1 MKGKLV
7 IEGDDAAAIEFTDP
21 NAENLVAKVSIKEPK
36 VYNPEGEVSI
46 IAVDVGL
53 KFNQLRCLY
62 GRGAKVTL
70 VPWDY
75 DFTKD
80 KFDGLFLSN
89 GPGDP
94 VMADVTTQNIKTL
107 METQP
112 TVPIFG
118 ICLGHQ
124 LLSLA
129 SGAKTY
135 KLPYGNRGHNQPCIH
150 EDTKK
155 CYITSQNHGFATDAS
170 NLPEGWH
177 ALFTNANDKSNE
189 GIVHGSSPWF
199 SVQFH
204 PEAAAGPRDLE
215 CLFDV
220 FVDAAKAGGKGPI
233 VRKAITDKLVSIER
247 PCLNPADPPKRPN
260 KVLVLG
266 SGGLSIGQAGEFD
279 YSGSQAIK
287 ALKEEGIM
295 TVLINPNIAT
305 VQTMKGLA
313 DKVYFLPVTPAF
325 VEETIITER
334 PDGVLLSFGGQ
345 TALNCAIELE
355 NAGVF
360 ERYGVKVLGTPVRA
374 IEDTEDRELFAE
386 KVATVGETTCPA
398 HTCANTKEVLAAA
411 EEVGYPIMMR
421 SSFALGGLGSGVVND
436 AVELKRMSIIAFSNT
451 TQVTIEKSCR
461 GWKEI
466 EYEVVRDAYDNTI
479 TVCNMENFDPLDIHT
494 GESIVIAPSQTLSN
508 DEYNMLR
515 DCAVKVVRMLGIVG
529 ECNIQY
535 ALNPHSKEYFIIE
548 VNARLSRSSALAS
561 KATGYPLAYV
571 AAKLALGISL
581 PDLRNS
587 VTKKT
592 TACFEPSLDYC
603 VVKVPR
609 WDLGKFPGV
618 DRKLGTAMKSVG
630 EVMAIGRTFEEAF
643 QKSLRM
649 IDIGVDGFDAGRHE
663 TSEAELQ
670 NPSDYRFLVLASAL
684 ADGYTAEKLHEL
696 TKIDMWFL
704 TRLEAI
710 TAHGKLLATFK
721 QSTLPVEQLIVA
733 KKLGFSDKQIGRF
746 VSGTELGVRALR
758 KQHGLSPVVKQID
771 TVAAEYPAQTNYLY
785 LTYHGEENDVEMG
798 ENFTMVLGSGVY
810 RIGSSVEFDYCAVGG
825 VRELRKLGKKTIM
838 VNYNPETVSTDYDE
852 CDRLYFDQLTFET
865 VMDIYEMENV
875 DGVIL
880 ALGGQIPNNMAIDLH
895 RQRVNI
901 FGTSPEMIDGAEN
914 RFKFSRM
921 CDSQKIDQPR
931 WKELT
936 DVEGADAFASEV
948 TYPCLMRPSYILSG
962 VGMRVVYSKSDLE
975 RDFKDAQVVSRDF
988 PVVLTKFILDAKE
1001 VEVDAVAQNGVI
1013 IAYAISEHVEN
1024 AGVHSGDASIIHPP
1038 QDLTEKTMQG
1048 CLDIAGKVAKSLQIN
1063 GPMNIQ
1069 FIAKNDELKVIE
1081 CNVRVSR
1088 SFPFVSKTMGVDL
1101 IAIATRVM
1109 IGVDPQVGKKP
1120 PLHHVGVKVPQ
1131 FSFSRLAGADPT
1143 LGVDMISTGEV
1154 ACFGATKEE
1163 AYLKAMQA
1171 TTFVLPEAGC
1181 NILLSIGSYNGKR
1194 EFVNSARL
1202 LADAGYKLF
1211 GSLGTADFYRA
1222 EDIEIEGLEWLQ
1234 DASEGLA
1241 IQDQLIDGKFGLIIN
1256 LPMRSKYRRPGMMT
1270 GGAYARR
1277 GAVDHKI
1284 PLITD
1289 IKCAKLFTNAL
1300 VTVGTKAILSSVDCQ
1315 DSHETLKFPGLVA
1328 AHLPITLDAADA
1340 EKAIGAVSKAAIKGG
1355 FTTAVIVP
1363 QLASGDSLRAFA
1375 TEVSQ
1380 HFAVDYAILA
1390 VADGAAPAMRGVKDS
1405 SPKLKGGVPKRVRKV
1420 SGAEAS
1426 PPGSPR
1432 GPIAVPPS
1440 PGRPHGGA
1448 AMAAFG
1454 AGRGRSF
1461 STSSAGGSSDDYGPD
1476 DSSNPVGV
1484 LLSAAASD
1492 KSLLDL
1498 AEELEA
1504 WPKDLPI
1511 VVEAK
1516 GHKLSAAV
1524 LFSHLNSRAVHVA
1537 NVTSRA
1543 EMDLVTSAR
1552 AKGID
1557 ITCSAFVSALF
1568 PTSGNVEDDDAA
1580 DDLWTAIADIDIV
1593 SIGTDCPFAIEMV
1606 LPLLIA
1612 AAAKRSIS
1620 VAKLVA
1626 KLTTNPAK
1634 IFRLEVDTES
1644 FVEVQIECTSV
1655 ELAGGHIVTSRV
1667 SRTVCNGE
1675 AVFLDGNLFAEPGDS
1690 KQLTSQPIKAV
1701 VKKAAVTVI
1710 KPTPSSS
1717 PTNEAATAG
1726 SQLSSKT
1733 HLSRAK
1739 GVFQPNSRPASPV
1752 QLPQFSRDRPTDGAI
1767 STQELSGRH
1776 VTKVS
1781 QLSRNV
1787 VKALFNH
1794 AHDLRFADPSSFNDL
1809 LKGKVLATIFY
1820 EPSTRTHCSFQSAM
1834 QRLGGSVITLDQ
1846 LENTSL
1852 KKGETFEDFVRTM
1865 CCYTD
1870 AIVLRHPAV
1879 GQVDK
1884 AAQVSS
1890 VPVLNA
1896 GDGIGEHP
1904 TQALLDVFTM
1914 REELGTVNG
1923 LTITM
1928 MGDLK
1933 HSRTVHSLVRLLADQ
1948 YRVKL
1953 RFVAPATLEMPAEV
1967 IADAE
1972 ECGIEHSSHQT
1983 VDEVLGE
1990 TDVLYVTRV
1999 QKERFASPADY
2010 EKIQGTYTIDASVMS
2025 KAKEKMV
2032 LMHPLPR
2039 VGEISSE
2046 VDSDPRA
2053 AYFRQMEYGVAVR
2066 MALLG
2071 MVMGK
2076 L

>member
-1 MKGKLV
+1 M
-7 IEGDDAAAIEFTDP
+7 
-21 NAENLVAKVSIKEPK
+21 VAKVSIKDVK
-36 VYNPEGEVSI
+36 VYNPEGEINI

-62 GRGAKVTL
+62 SRGAKVTL

-75 DFTKD
+75 DFTKE

-94 VMADVTTQNIKTL
+94 IMADKTIEHVKTL

-112 TVPIFG
+112 TIPIFG

-135 KLPYGNRGHNQPCIH
+135 KLPYGNRGHNQPCVH

-170 NLPEGWH
+170 NLPAGWH
-177 ALFTNANDKSNE
+177 ALFTNANDHSNE

-220 FVDAAKAGGKGPI
+220 FVDATKAGGKGPI
-233 VRKAITDKLVSIER
+233 IRKAITEKLVSIER
-247 PCLNPADPPKRPN
+247 ECLNPDEPPARPN

-325 VEETIITER
+325 VEEIIIAER

-355 NAGVF
+355 NAGIF

-374 IEDTEDRELFAE
+374 IEDTEDRELFAQ

-398 HTCANTKEVLAAA
+398 HTCANTDEVLAAA
-411 EEVGYPIMMR
+411 EQVGYPIMMR

-479 TVCNMENFDPLDIHT
+479 TVCNMENFDPLGIHT

-684 ADGYTAEKLHEL
+684 NDGYTTQKLHEL

-710 TAHGKLLATFK
+710 TKHGKLLETFK
-721 QSTLPVEQLIVA
+721 QSTLPVEHLVVA

-758 KQHGLSPVVKQID
+758 KQHGLRPVVKQID

-785 LTYHGEENDVEMG
+785 LTYHGDENDVEMG
-798 ENFTMVLGSGVY
+798 QNFTMVLGSGVY

-865 VMDIYEMENV
+865 VMDIYEMENI

-880 ALGGQIPNNMAIDLH
+880 ALGGQIPNNMAVDLH
-895 RQRVNI
+895 RQRVKI

-921 CDSQKIDQPR
+921 CDSQMIDQPK

-936 DVEGADAFASEV
+936 DVEGAHKFATEV

-1001 VEVDAVAQNGVI
+1001 IEVDAVAQNGVI

-1048 CLDIAGKVAKSLQIN
+1048 CLEIAGKVAKSLQIN

-1109 IGVDPQVGKKP
+1109 IGVDPKVGKKP
-1120 PLHHVGVKVPQ
+1120 VLQHVGVKVPQ

-1143 LGVDMISTGEV
+1143 VGVDMISTGEV
-1154 ACFGATKEE
+1154 ACFGLTKEE

-1171 TTFVLPEAGC
+1171 TTFVLPDAGC
-1181 NILLSIGSYNGKR
+1181 NILLSIGSYAGKR
-1194 EFVNSARL
+1194 EFVHSARL
-1202 LADAGYKLF
+1202 LAEAGYQLF

-1222 EDIEIEGLEWLQ
+1222 EDIEIAGLEWLQ
-1234 DASEGLA
+1234 DASEELA
-1241 IQDQLIDGKFGLIIN
+1241 IQDQLIDGQFGLIVN
-1256 LPMRSKYRRPGMMT
+1256 LPMRSKYRRPGTMT
-1270 GGAYARR
+1270 GGAAARR

-1289 IKCAKLFTNAL
+1289 IKCAKLFVNAL
-1300 VTVGTKAILSSVDCQ
+1300 VQCGTKASLSSVDCQ
-1315 DSHETLKFPGLVA
+1315 DSHEILKFPGLVA
-1328 AHLPITLDAADA
+1328 VHLPITFDSANSK
-1340 EKAIGAVSKAAIKGG
+1340 KAMGAVSEAALKGG
-1355 FTTAVIVP
+1355 FTSAVIIP
-1363 QLASGDSLRAFA
+1363 QIDSGDSVRAFA
-1375 TEVSQ
+1375 QEVSAQ
-1380 HFAVDYAILA
+1380 SSIDYAILA
-1390 VADGAAPAMRGVKDS
+1390 VATGANPPMRGVKDG
-1405 SPKLKGGVPKRVRKV
+1405 SPNLKGSNPKRVRSI
-1420 SGAEAS
+1420 SGGESSPPAS
-1426 PPGSPR
+1426 PRLPVAVTSSPR
-1432 GPIAVPPS
+1432 GSAPS
-1440 PGRPHGGA
+1440 
-1448 AMAAFG
+1448 AFG
-1454 AGRGRSF
+1454 GVGRGRSF
-1461 STSSAGGSSDDYGPD
+1461 STSSAGGSSDEQNRSIID
-1476 DSSNPVGV
+1476 DSSPVGV
-1484 LLSAAASD
+1484 VLSAAAAD
-1492 KSLLDL
+1492 KSLLEL
-1498 AEELEA
+1498 AEELEP
-1504 WPKDLPI
+1504 WPRHLPI
-1511 VVEAK
+1511 IVEAK

-1524 LFSHLNSRAVHVA
+1524 LFSHLNGRAVHIA
-1537 NVTSRA
+1537 NVSSSA
-1543 EMDLVTSAR
+1543 EMDLVKSAK
-1552 AKGID
+1552 AKGIR

-1568 PTSGNVEDDDAA
+1568 PTSGDIEDIDAA
-1580 DDLWTAIADIDIV
+1580 EDLWSSIGNIDII
-1593 SIGTDCPFAIEMV
+1593 SIGLDCPFDIEMV
-1606 LPLLIA
+1606 LPLLVA
-1612 AAAKRSIS
+1612 AATKRSIN
-1620 VAKLVA
+1620 VNKLVA

-1634 IFRLEVDTES
+1634 IFGLEIGAECY
-1644 FVEVQIECTSV
+1644 VEVQLGGSQT
-1655 ELAGGHIVTSRV
+1655 ELAGGYVVNSRV
-1667 SRTVCNGE
+1667 SRTVVDSE
-1675 AVFLDGNLFAEPGDS
+1675 AVYLDGRLFANPGDS
-1690 KQLTSQPIKAV
+1690 THLTSQPDIV
-1701 VKKAAVTVI
+1701 ETVADTVA
-1710 KPTPSSS
+1710 KPTLSST
-1717 PTNEAATAG
+1717 PTNAAK
-1726 SQLSSKT
+1726 SSATHSPSKV
-1733 HLSRAK
+1733 HLSRAS
-1739 GVFQPNSRPASPV
+1739 VFQPNSRPSSPM
-1752 QLPQFSRDRPTDGAI
+1752 QLPQFSRARPTDGIVAVP
-1767 STQELSGRH
+1767 TQELAGRH

-1794 AHDLRFADPSSFNDL
+1794 AHDLRFADPASFNNL

-1846 LENTSL
+1846 LDNTSL

-1953 RFVAPATLEMPAEV
+1953 RFVSPATLEMPADV

-1972 ECGIEHSSHQT
+1972 ECGIEHSSHASIE
-1983 VDEVLGE
+1983 EVLAE

-1999 QKERFASPADY
+1999 QKERFANPADY
-2010 EKIQGTYTIDASVMS
+2010 EKIQGSYTIDASVMS